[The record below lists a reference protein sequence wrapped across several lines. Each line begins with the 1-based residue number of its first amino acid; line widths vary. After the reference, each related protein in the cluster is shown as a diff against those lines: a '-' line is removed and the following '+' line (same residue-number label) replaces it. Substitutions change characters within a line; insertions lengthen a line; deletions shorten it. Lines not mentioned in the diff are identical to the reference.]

1 MRAHDWFEYH
11 AITRPDI
18 AFLKQDGRTVTYAE
32 AERRANRW
40 ANAMAGSGLG
50 GGLAVGDRIAY
61 LSTNDIDMGLMF
73 MATSKAGV
81 APVML
86 NYRLA
91 PREWLWILQDA
102 DCRMLFARGAE
113 HVAAIDKLRAELPFI
128 EHYVAVGT
136 AAPAGWIDMEA
147 YLAQA
152 SEARPDRGVGP
163 EDIVHLIYTSGTTGH
178 PKGVMISH
186 KNIITHVEQAMVASS
201 ASRAPGQRALVTTP
215 LYHAAGAHRIYT
227 AAVNCGTVVLMEHFE
242 PQVFV
247 NTITAERINTVNMV
261 PSIIQSLLEGIP
273 DIATRDFS
281 SLKVIYY
288 GAAPIAESTLKRAL
302 EVFKCDL
309 IQGYGQTESTGGIA
323 YLNEVDHKKAL
334 AGRPE
339 LLRSTGRAV
348 VLAELRVVDAED
360 RELPRGSVGEL
371 VVRGPNVMKG
381 YWRNPEATAEAMRNG
396 WLHTGD
402 AASMDAEGY
411 VFLQDRIKDMIV
423 SGGTNIYP
431 NEVESALLEHA
442 DLADVAVIGIPDAH
456 WGEAVMAVCVA
467 RGERQPP
474 PEELIAFCR
483 ERLGGYKIPRRYE
496 FVKELPRNA
505 SGKILKRVL
514 REPYWK
520 DVKRGIA

>member
-11 AITRPDI
+11 AITRPDLP
-18 AFLKQDGRTVTYAE
+18 FLKQDDRTLTFAQ

-40 ANAMAGSGLG
+40 ANAMAASGL
-50 GGLAVGDRIAY
+50 AIGDRIAY

-73 MATSKAGV
+73 IATSKAGV

-86 NYRLA
+86 NYRLV
-91 PREWLWILQDA
+91 PREWLWILKDA
-102 DCRMLFARGAE
+102 DCRMIFVRGAE
-113 HVAAIDKLRAELPFI
+113 YVAAIDKLRPELPFI

-136 AAPAGWIDMEA
+136 PAPAGWIAMED
-147 YLAQA
+147 YLAGA
-152 SEARPDRGVGP
+152 SDARPNRLVGP

-186 KNIITHVEQAMVASS
+186 KNIITHVEQAMVASC

-215 LYHAAGAHRIYT
+215 LYHAAAAHRIYT
-227 AAVNCGTVVLMEHFE
+227 AATNCGTVVLMEHFE
-242 PQVFV
+242 PEVFV
-247 NTITAERINTVNMV
+247 KTIAAERINTVNMV
-261 PSIIQSLLEGIP
+261 PSIIQSLLDGIP
-273 DIATRDFS
+273 DIAQRDFS
-281 SLKVIYY
+281 SLQVIYY
-288 GAAPIAESTLKRAL
+288 GAAPISETTLKRAL
-302 EVFKCDL
+302 EVFKCNL

-323 YLNEVDHKKAL
+323 YFNEVDHQKAL

-348 VLAELRVVDAED
+348 VLAELRVVDKD
-360 RELPRGSVGEL
+360 SREVPRGTVGEL
-371 VVRGPNVMKG
+371 AIRGPNVMKG
-381 YWRNPEATAEAMRNG
+381 YWRNPEATAEAIRDG

-402 AASMDAEGY
+402 AASMDEEGY
-411 VFLQDRIKDMIV
+411 IFLADRIKDMIV

-431 NEVESALLEHA
+431 REVENALLEHP
-442 DLADVAVIGIPDAH
+442 DLKDVAVIGIPDSH
-456 WGEAVMAVCVA
+456 WGESVMAVCVA
-467 RGERQPP
+467 RGERVPAA
-474 PEELIAFCR
+474 EELIAFCR

-496 FVKELPRNA
+496 FIKELPRNP

-520 DVKRGIA
+520 DTKRGIA